1 MRYLNSTLYSLA
13 APLAALPLPLM
24 RMQFDNIGDYIR
36 NMEPQLRQIIA
47 EVIVAQISTIAEA
60 LIVALTRIFF
70 GIGG

>member
-1 MRYLNSTLYSLA
+1 MRYLNNRLYSLTVL
-13 APLAALPLPLM
+13 LAVLPLPLM